1 MVGPQ
6 AKGGAAMILEPFW
19 LGLSDSHQL
28 QRTKL
33 NRCPQCKSSALV
45 PGQVRIDSMGATQ
58 VVFCMGCHMTIT
70 LHHERPEKRE
80 R

>member
-1 MVGPQ
+1 
-6 AKGGAAMILEPFW
+6 MILEPYW
-19 LGLSDSHQL
+19 LGLSESLQF

-33 NRCPQCKSSALV
+33 KRCPRCKSSALV

-58 VVFCMGCHMTIT
+58 VVFCMGCHMSTT
-70 LHHERPEKRE
+70 LHHEKPIQRE